1 VTVQD
6 VLDAQVAA
14 WNRGDIAGFC
24 SWCTEDVVYV
34 GASGLRQGRDAVRDG
49 YVARYPDRAAM
60 GTLSLK
66 VLSVEERG
74 ETAIAVVGWSVGAA
88 GGHALLVF
96 RNGSEG
102 WRLAYD
108 ATV

>member
-1 VTVQD
+1 MTVQD

-14 WNRGDIAGFC
+14 WNAGDVAAFC

-34 GASGLRQGRDAVRDG
+34 GAAGLRTGREQVEAG
-49 YVARYPDRAAM
+49 YRARYPDRTAM
-60 GTLSLK
+60 GTLSLR
-66 VLSVEERG
+66 VASVEERG
-74 ETAIAVVGWSVGAA
+74 DTAVAVVAWSVGAA